1 MESFNSCSDAHLP
14 TKLAELK
21 FYYDNDRGI
30 DRSAIPND
38 LQVLFTHYK
47 EDRVFE
53 KALIATTEKS
63 KRDTINL
70 YGDVGQGALRARNM
84 IMNLLSDKSFQH
96 TLTGKLS
103 VQFNE
108 KLIIHV
114 GLMMKFNQG
123 TIDQAKLDLILKKG
137 TLQSYYERVKDIA
150 NLWWQAMKEGI
161 NSMNDMIQSIMLY
174 LASHPTVM
182 KVVLKGFNALQRDVC
197 NRFRLKMGKWT
208 SGKGFGEMGGL
219 TGKISNAIGL
229 GNLGGVDASHTY
241 GKGNLGKTAQSEF
254 LTQYEEQYVIASAF
268 IKKPA
273 IMEEMV
279 KDQKNYESIV
289 KMFGSSSNDIF
300 SRTSFD
306 DKEKQ
311 LNMDDDAAAK
321 DAAKDATTKED
332 ATKED
337 ATKEDATKE
346 GKTFEDIKEDAIKEG
361 KSKGDEIKAASGMNK
376 IRLFVEAYDTIR
388 LAKKGLDINSI
399 ESNRYNKYKRDQ
411 SSVRLTMLAIFAS
424 LFTGNPKILTTIK
437 GVQAYIESIP
447 LFGTF
452 FGAMITAAALC
463 SDELMEE
470 LTAVTTL
477 EKVGA
482 EWMETFMNGVECLK
496 PIQIQQSL
504 TIELTTRS
512 HQRFQAVYPQML
524 SKADRYKYI
533 SKHPDLYGESKEYTW
548 MLIDDICKYRDAAH
562 KKSKVFDAQQKKES
576 EDERSKDLERT
587 KEINEAAKAKYER
600 NAIRREVEWMKKE
613 YEAEKRAD
621 ARNELQM
628 YLSEIIKEAE
638 FKDWYKEKRGH
649 KMKVEKLNNRRMEL
663 GLSGWDE
670 FWNKQPKSSNR
681 ENWFKDNI
689 STIFKNAYQNIHT
702 KSDTFKNAYQNVRA
716 KSEETL
722 EEKFVSENPESQ
734 RVESEE
740 TLGEK
745 FDSENPES
753 QRVESDDE
761 ESERVLL
768 PTQDDNDAAILW
780 ADLLSSVV
788 SNALKSSMPK
798 KLLYTTIAM
807 VGGPA
812 GAAVAAAAVL
822 STRPAGNEGGNGLVG
837 GDITTT
843 ANNAA
848 KGMVDEMNSLLGGLT
863 IIGFPIGYDRE
874 GNVCLQ
880 ARDVSEADVIGFIAL
895 DLIQSK
901 NVRAETGQVG
911 DAMIPDVAVADHSV
925 DTEILYQQYIQG
937 KADELVAKWTK
948 LNSENKKYKE
958 VWVHT
963 EKWKQDYKSSGVVT
977 TSSVQGLQD
986 EKKSQGFINEL
997 GEQEYT
1003 VLNSEGKPKLNMLGK
1018 ETRAKP
1024 QEGELSWMAGDNR
1037 CSRQNVLVDSTEVA
1051 KEKKEFIFK
1060 FCKTYTTKSGEQS
1073 ALPRET
1079 SAEMLGRAVNLVGM
1093 ATNTGVQVAYLGGQL
1108 IKYFHEDT
1116 GQRVIDAPLKGNQWL
1131 ATQASGIFESLVDTF
1146 NGDTTESKQ
1155 KEIQKLLD
1163 ENGASTLATDP
1174 LKGALNI
1181 DHVALNIDDQ
1191 TYDVDGFHI
1200 SKEQL
1205 QAPKAPNQKI
1215 VIGQNKQSLN
1225 PVNMANN
1232 LQLQSQHRGT
1242 EQDATSRTIHNPA
1255 VEGVKPFVTIDDK
1268 EWENMYLSEAQR
1280 QQRDQPNKGLIGG
1293 GGDPVSETHT
1303 NPDEGGRGKST
1314 SKNITLKKRRGKKVS
1329 KTWKQK
1335 KIKKIRCIKN

>member
-1 MESFNSCSDAHLP
+1 
-14 TKLAELK
+14 
-21 FYYDNDRGI
+21 
-30 DRSAIPND
+30 
-38 LQVLFTHYK
+38 
-47 EDRVFE
+47 
-53 KALIATTEKS
+53 
-63 KRDTINL
+63 
-70 YGDVGQGALRARNM
+70 
-84 IMNLLSDKSFQH
+84 
-96 TLTGKLS
+96 
-103 VQFNE
+103 
-108 KLIIHV
+108 
-114 GLMMKFNQG
+114 
-123 TIDQAKLDLILKKG
+123 
-137 TLQSYYERVKDIA
+137 
-150 NLWWQAMKEGI
+150 
-161 NSMNDMIQSIMLY
+161 
-174 LASHPTVM
+174 
-182 KVVLKGFNALQRDVC
+182 
-197 NRFRLKMGKWT
+197 MG
-208 SGKGFGEMGGL
+208 
-219 TGKISNAIGL
+219 
-229 GNLGGVDASHTY
+229 
-241 GKGNLGKTAQSEF
+241 
-254 LTQYEEQYVIASAF
+254 
-268 IKKPA
+268 
-273 IMEEMV
+273 
-279 KDQKNYESIV
+279 
-289 KMFGSSSNDIF
+289 
-300 SRTSFD
+300 
-306 DKEKQ
+306 
-311 LNMDDDAAAK
+311 
-321 DAAKDATTKED
+321 
-332 ATKED
+332 
-337 ATKEDATKE
+337 
-346 GKTFEDIKEDAIKEG
+346 
-361 KSKGDEIKAASGMNK
+361 
-376 IRLFVEAYDTIR
+376 
-388 LAKKGLDINSI
+388 
-399 ESNRYNKYKRDQ
+399 
-411 SSVRLTMLAIFAS
+411 
-424 LFTGNPKILTTIK
+424 
-437 GVQAYIESIP
+437 
-447 LFGTF
+447 
-452 FGAMITAAALC
+452 
-463 SDELMEE
+463 
-470 LTAVTTL
+470 
-477 EKVGA
+477 
-482 EWMETFMNGVECLK
+482 
-496 PIQIQQSL
+496 
-504 TIELTTRS
+504 
-512 HQRFQAVYPQML
+512 
-524 SKADRYKYI
+524 
-533 SKHPDLYGESKEYTW
+533 
-548 MLIDDICKYRDAAH
+548 
-562 KKSKVFDAQQKKES
+562 
-576 EDERSKDLERT
+576 
-587 KEINEAAKAKYER
+587 
-600 NAIRREVEWMKKE
+600 
-613 YEAEKRAD
+613 
-621 ARNELQM
+621 
-628 YLSEIIKEAE
+628 
-638 FKDWYKEKRGH
+638 
-649 KMKVEKLNNRRMEL
+649 
-663 GLSGWDE
+663 
-670 FWNKQPKSSNR
+670 
-681 ENWFKDNI
+681 
-689 STIFKNAYQNIHT
+689 
-702 KSDTFKNAYQNVRA
+702 
-716 KSEETL
+716 
-722 EEKFVSENPESQ
+722 EKFDSENPESQ

-788 SNALKSSMPK
+788 SNAQESSMPK
-798 KLLYTTIAM
+798 KLLYTTIAGM

-812 GAAVAAAAVL
+812 GAAAAASVL

-1093 ATNTGVQVAYLGGQL
+1093 GTNTGIQAAYLGGQL

-1116 GQRVIDAPLKGNQWL
+1116 GQWVIDAPLKGNQWL
-1131 ATQASGIFESLVDTF
+1131 ATQASGIFESLVDTL

-1163 ENGASTLATDP
+1163 ENGASTLATDTTDATE
-1174 LKGALNI
+1174 GATN
-1181 DHVALNIDDQ
+1181 ADQ
-1191 TYDVDGFHI
+1191 PVELGEDGF
-1200 SKEQL
+1200 
-1205 QAPKAPNQKI
+1205 PKDKGRRRRTPNK
-1215 VIGQNKQSLN
+1215 VGQTQE
-1225 PVNMANN
+1225 PVNMAFNT
-1232 LQLQSQHRGT
+1232 QLQSLQQGT
-1242 EQDATSRTIHNPA
+1242 DQDATSRTTHIPA
-1255 VEGVKPFVTIDDK
+1255 GTRQHIQIPAENKQDKPVD
-1268 EWENMYLSEAQR
+1268 M
-1280 QQRDQPNKGLIGG
+1280 NKANNYIEQSQGRGTLANSGQ
-1293 GGDPVSETHT
+1293 
-1303 NPDEGGRGKST
+1303 GGRGKST

>member
-1 MESFNSCSDAHLP
+1 
-14 TKLAELK
+14 
-21 FYYDNDRGI
+21 
-30 DRSAIPND
+30 
-38 LQVLFTHYK
+38 
-47 EDRVFE
+47 
-53 KALIATTEKS
+53 
-63 KRDTINL
+63 
-70 YGDVGQGALRARNM
+70 
-84 IMNLLSDKSFQH
+84 
-96 TLTGKLS
+96 LT
-103 VQFNE
+103 
-108 KLIIHV
+108 
-114 GLMMKFNQG
+114 
-123 TIDQAKLDLILKKG
+123 
-137 TLQSYYERVKDIA
+137 
-150 NLWWQAMKEGI
+150 
-161 NSMNDMIQSIMLY
+161 
-174 LASHPTVM
+174 
-182 KVVLKGFNALQRDVC
+182 
-197 NRFRLKMGKWT
+197 
-208 SGKGFGEMGGL
+208 
-219 TGKISNAIGL
+219 
-229 GNLGGVDASHTY
+229 
-241 GKGNLGKTAQSEF
+241 
-254 LTQYEEQYVIASAF
+254 
-268 IKKPA
+268 
-273 IMEEMV
+273 
-279 KDQKNYESIV
+279 
-289 KMFGSSSNDIF
+289 
-300 SRTSFD
+300 
-306 DKEKQ
+306 
-311 LNMDDDAAAK
+311 DDAAAK
-321 DAAKDATTKED
+321 DAAAKEAAKDATTKEAAKDATTKEDATKEAAKDATTKED

-337 ATKEDATKE
+337 
-346 GKTFEDIKEDAIKEG
+346 KTLDDIKEDAIKEG

-399 ESNRYNKYKRDQ
+399 ESNRYNKYIKDK
-411 SSVRLTMLAIFAS
+411 SSMRLTMLAIFAS

-533 SKHPDLYGESKEYTW
+533 SKHPNLYGESKEYTW
-548 MLIDDICKYRDAAH
+548 MLIDDICKYRVAAH
-562 KKSKVFDAQQKKES
+562 KKTKAFDTKEKEEKKE
-576 EDERSKDLERT
+576 ERLKDLKRAEE
-587 KEINEAAKAKYER
+587 KVKAAKVKHEN
-600 NAIRREVEWMKKE
+600 NAIRREVEWMRKE
-613 YEAEKRAD
+613 YEAEKRED

-628 YLSEIIKEAE
+628 YYEQIKKEAE
-638 FKDWYKEKRGH
+638 FKEWYKNNRGWE
-649 KMKVEKLNNRRMEL
+649 MEVEKLDERRMGL
-663 GLSGWDE
+663 GLSGWDV
-670 FWNKQPKSSNR
+670 FWKNLPAMSTRQ
-681 ENWFKDNI
+681 NWFRDGI
-689 STIFKNAYQNIHT
+689 STIFKNAYQNIRA

-716 KSEETL
+716 KSEEL
-722 EEKFVSENPESQ
+722 VSENPESQ
-734 RVESEE
+734 RVESEG
-740 TLGEK
+740 TLEEK
-745 FDSENPES
+745 FDSEIPESQRVESEGTLEEKFDSEIPES

-780 ADLLSSVV
+780 GDVFLSVV
-788 SNALKSSMPK
+788 SNAKKSSMPW

-812 GAAVAAAAVL
+812 GAAVAAVAL
-822 STRPAGNEGGNGLVG
+822 TTRTAGNEGGNGLVG
-837 GDITTT
+837 GDIKTT

-863 IIGFPIGYDRE
+863 TIGFPIGYDRE

-986 EKKSQGFINEL
+986 EKKTQGFIKEL
-997 GEQEYT
+997 GEQKFTEHDW
-1003 VLNSEGKPKLNMLGK
+1003 EGNPKLDLLGNEK
-1018 ETRAKP
+1018 RAKP
-1024 QEGELSWMAGDNR
+1024 KEGELSWMAGDNR

-1079 SAEMLGRAVNLVGM
+1079 NAEMAGRIVHVAGI
-1093 ATNTGVQVAYLGGQL
+1093 ATNPGIQAAYLGGQL

-1116 GQRVIDAPLKGNQWL
+1116 GQWVIDAPLKGNQWL
-1131 ATQASGIFESLVDTF
+1131 FTQASGILESVLDTF

-1163 ENGASTLATDP
+1163 ENGASTLATDTTDATE
-1174 LKGALNI
+1174 GASN
-1181 DHVALNIDDQ
+1181 ADQ
-1191 TYDVDGFHI
+1191 PVELGADGF
-1200 SKEQL
+1200 SKDPERRRRTSN
-1205 QAPKAPNQKI
+1205 K
-1215 VIGQNKQSLN
+1215 VGQTLE
-1225 PVNMANN
+1225 PFNMANN
-1232 LQLQSQHRGT
+1232 PQLQSLQQGT
-1242 EQDATSRTIHNPA
+1242 EQYATSETTHN
-1255 VEGVKPFVTIDDK
+1255 PFVTRQHIQIPPENKQDK
-1268 EWENMYLSEAQR
+1268 SDEQDKSDYLNMAINPLELS
-1280 QQRDQPNKGLIGG
+1280 QQRATLANAGQ
-1293 GGDPVSETHT
+1293 E
-1303 NPDEGGRGKST
+1303 GRGKST